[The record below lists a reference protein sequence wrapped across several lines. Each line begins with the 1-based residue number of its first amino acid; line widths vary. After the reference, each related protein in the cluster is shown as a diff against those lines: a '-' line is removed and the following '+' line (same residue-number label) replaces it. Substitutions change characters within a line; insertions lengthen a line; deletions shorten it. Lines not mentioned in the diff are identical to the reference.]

1 MANVIPFSLRGA
13 LFSAQ
18 HDLASGGNTFKFA
31 LYTSSA
37 YDTSSTVYVATNE
50 VGTVGT
56 NYSTGGN
63 TLTSQAVASGTAVA
77 SCDFADTEWTSATI
91 TAAYGAIYNSTSVDG
106 LANRL
111 IVVLDFSGS
120 KTCTNGTFKI
130 TFPDPT
136 TPADAILSMAQE
148 NKWLW
153 L

>member
-111 IVVLDFSGS
+111 IVVLDFSGR
-120 KTCTNGTFKI
+120 KTCTNGTFKVS
-130 TFPDPT
+130 FPSPST
-136 TPADAILSMAQE
+136 ASDAIISMA
-148 NKWLW
+148 
-153 L
+153 